1 MPNKVHEHARRM
13 TFHNEYSR
21 GCPGLQIPS
30 KTVEE
35 NEKEK
40 DKIDK
45 AKLNKRVKIITMMRE
60 RIGLWTKKEGSEEKE
75 KTMVKT
81 KNRKKIK

>member
-1 MPNKVHEHARRM
+1 MNTRVDALDYK
-13 TFHNEYSR
+13 
-21 GCPGLQIPS
+21 CLS

-45 AKLNKRVKIITMMRE
+45 AKLIKRVKIITMMRE
-60 RIGLWTKKEGSEEKE
+60 RMGLWTKKEGSEEKE

-81 KNRKKIK
+81 KNRGKKTGK

>member
-1 MPNKVHEHARRM
+1 M
-13 TFHNEYSR
+13 
-21 GCPGLQIPS
+21 
-30 KTVEE
+30 EE

-45 AKLNKRVKIITMMRE
+45 ANLNKMMKIITMMRE
-60 RIGLWTKKEGSEEKE
+60 RMGLWTKKENSEVKE

-81 KNRKKIK
+81 KNRKIEGEIKKLCK

>member
-1 MPNKVHEHARRM
+1 M
-13 TFHNEYSR
+13 
-21 GCPGLQIPS
+21 
-30 KTVEE
+30 EE
-35 NEKEK
+35 KEKEK

-81 KNRKKIK
+81 KNREKNRKIEEEIKKKYVNKGDIKNLSKETKRREK

>member
-1 MPNKVHEHARRM
+1 M
-13 TFHNEYSR
+13 
-21 GCPGLQIPS
+21 
-30 KTVEE
+30 EE
-35 NEKEK
+35 KEKEK

>member
-1 MPNKVHEHARRM
+1 M
-13 TFHNEYSR
+13 
-21 GCPGLQIPS
+21 
-30 KTVEE
+30 EE

-81 KNRKKIK
+81 KNRKKKNRRGNKKKVRK